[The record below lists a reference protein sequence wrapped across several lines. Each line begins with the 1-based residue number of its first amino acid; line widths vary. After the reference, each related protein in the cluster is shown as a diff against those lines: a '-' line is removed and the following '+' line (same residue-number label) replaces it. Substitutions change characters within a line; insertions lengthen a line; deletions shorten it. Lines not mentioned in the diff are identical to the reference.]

1 MRHIEIA
8 LFLAAMV
15 AATPLLADP
24 AEADP
29 APTAPAAAQSAAD
42 EPAAAEGKDAESED
56 AESKDAE
63 DKDSEDKDSEDKDA
77 DAQQSF
83 EERLDAL
90 LSQGQVEN
98 VYGET
103 QNCLFHRQYRD
114 ITIINDNMLLFSK
127 GDKYWLN
134 TLKHECL
141 GLKRDM
147 VINIV
152 LKGVSSLCRNDQ
164 VFANRRY
171 DIDQGVTHSG
181 RPAVVRATCILGDFQ
196 RVDPTFA
203 KSLESLE
210 R

>member
-24 AEADP
+24 AEADA

-42 EPAAAEGKDAESED
+42 EPAAAEGKDAES
-56 AESKDAE
+56 KDA
-63 DKDSEDKDSEDKDA
+63 EDKDA